1 MTQIA
6 KEYAEA
12 LFSLATETQSEQT
25 VGEALG
31 LVARCFADNPDYA
44 VLLSS
49 PRLSREEREALLVR
63 AFGAAVPETVLSFVC
78 LLCRAGHIDRLA
90 DCTAEYASLYRLR
103 SRTVRADIV
112 SAVPL
117 TEAEKSALLQR
128 LQKKSGCTVT
138 PVYAVDPALLGGLV
152 VRMGDTLIDGSLRQR
167 LKEMKEVIEA

>member
-12 LFSLATETQSEQT
+12 LFSLATETQSEQA
-25 VGEALG
+25 VGEALA
-31 LVARCFADNPDYA
+31 LVARCFADEPDYT

-49 PRLSREEREALLVR
+49 PRLSRQEREALLVR

-78 LLCRAGHIDRLA
+78 LLCRAGHIDRLQECA
-90 DCTAEYASLYRLR
+90 AEYDSLYRLR
-103 SRTVRADIV
+103 SRTVRADII

-117 TEAEKSALLQR
+117 TEAEKTALLEK

-138 PVYAVDPALLGGLV
+138 AAYTVDPALLGGLV
-152 VRMGDTLIDGSLRQR
+152 VRMGDTLIDGSLKQQ